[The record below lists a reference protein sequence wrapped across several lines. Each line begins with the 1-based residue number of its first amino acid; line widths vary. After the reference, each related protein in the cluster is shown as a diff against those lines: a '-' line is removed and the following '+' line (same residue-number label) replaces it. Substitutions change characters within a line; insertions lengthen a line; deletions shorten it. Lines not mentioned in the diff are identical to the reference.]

1 MKGRGQKEKMKKVK
15 RGVSEKCESSL
26 KFITWLF
33 GVKKEVCP
41 EVCSCLC
48 SFVLSS
54 CVVCSI
60 TYYIKLCCLQYYI
73 FIKLHIFGSVCYIF
87 TCPFLSSKL
96 FTEFILNVPVSRLT
110 IQKLYCLIEI
120 VHSDLFTQHG
130 KQQLCDSEVVTLLIA
145 SRLLLVEVLSLLPNA
160 AEVAPN

>member
-1 MKGRGQKEKMKKVK
+1 M
-15 RGVSEKCESSL
+15 

-60 TYYIKLCCLQYYI
+60 TYYIKLCYLQYYI
-73 FIKLHIFGSVCYIF
+73 YIKLHIFGSVCYIF